1 MNQDIK
7 KKYSLKIAIATK
19 AKDQDQID
27 KLNQLMKEEKAKNEV
42 ELQEKST
49 VGKAEIKDRFNVLS
63 QQIKIDTEALVSALL
78 TNGGQNKSQT

>member
-1 MNQDIK
+1 M
-7 KKYSLKIAIATK
+7 
-19 AKDQDQID
+19 KD
-27 KLNQLMKEEKAKNEV
+27 EKAKNEL

-78 TNGGQNKSQT
+78 TNGGQNKSQS